1 MNQSAMRDVCKYSL
15 QVMKNSL
22 TSSYEL
28 NSAHREQESFI
39 EAWSDK
45 KADYMIFSDYRRNEG
60 YRRLQD
66 ILEIIDQA
74 LAKLETNEESSPSE
88 IYLQTI
94 KSVSMVKQWYSI
106 LEVSA

>member
-1 MNQSAMRDVCKYSL
+1 MTQSAMRDVCKYSL

-22 TSSYEL
+22 TSSYAM
-28 NSAHREQESFI
+28 NSVDREQVSFT
-39 EAWSDK
+39 EAWKDK

-74 LAKLETNEESSPSE
+74 LVKLENNKETSPSE